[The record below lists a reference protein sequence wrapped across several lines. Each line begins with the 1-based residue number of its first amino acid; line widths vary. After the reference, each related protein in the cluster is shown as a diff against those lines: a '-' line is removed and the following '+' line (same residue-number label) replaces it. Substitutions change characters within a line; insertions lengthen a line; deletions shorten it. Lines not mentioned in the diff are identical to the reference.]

1 MNYLILLSLTVI
13 LFGSRFHYIKKK
25 NLKFNI
31 QEIFI
36 FIFLSYVVI
45 FVKITLLQDQE
56 FTLNLGSMIKQ
67 AYFTPPLTHTIRYA
81 QFKKTIFTTIPF
93 GFFISAILSTNL
105 NYKKLFQFGFLISFI
120 VETMKLFKLNEI
132 WSINH
137 ILLMMTGFFIGFFIY
152 QIFYKFLRIINKE
165 VWLDLLKISHPQSFV
180 INWKLILS
188 LIATYIIGIYMVLIY
203 QTHPL
208 SILEKSKVIYID
220 NFQVS
225 LDENF
230 NYLKIN
236 GYYKT
241 DFNRLNHLFSTKID
255 LNDEPIYNV
264 YTLME
269 PYKPKTDTSY
279 GILVVGWINEP
290 LSIKISYKDYI
301 YTKQLDIGLFTVVY
315 PKVVD
320 SRPVLDIYADSSPE
334 QNLNITFYDEFD
346 NIVDVPFKKEI
357 IE

>member
-1 MNYLILLSLTVI
+1 MEYQSYLI
-13 LFGSRFHYIKKK
+13 
-25 NLKFNI
+25 N
-31 QEIFI
+31 
-36 FIFLSYVVI
+36 
-45 FVKITLLQDQE
+45 DD
-56 FTLNLGSMIKQ
+56 
-67 AYFTPPLTHTIRYA
+67 
-81 QFKKTIFTTIPF
+81 
-93 GFFISAILSTNL
+93 
-105 NYKKLFQFGFLISFI
+105 
-120 VETMKLFKLNEI
+120 
-132 WSINH
+132 W
-137 ILLMMTGFFIGFFIY
+137 FFIGFFIY